1 MDQQINNDM
10 LTAQSEFKITTYQSV
25 QNEYNEKLKKLNEE
39 YKEMENAARS
49 ATITRSNLT
58 QQQRRNIISQREYN
72 QRMQYLENLPN
83 RMASYLQDQKNLI
96 GQYIPKL
103 VELQEK
109 LDQNEKT
116 YQEVL
121 KRYTK
126 EEEDKKIK

>member
-1 MDQQINNDM
+1 
-10 LTAQSEFKITTYQSV
+10 
-25 QNEYNEKLKKLNEE
+25 
-39 YKEMENAARS
+39 MENAARS

-83 RMASYLQDQKNLI
+83 RMASYLQDKKNLI